1 MTTETEALTTA
12 QQAAMIA
19 ALISWDEGSRDE
31 FFASLRHTLSPVELR
46 LIYAAANQRDRRPN
60 DPFAD
65 IEMVG
70 ELEIAPCDHGGIR
83 IRHPAT
89 RMIFDGEGCWM
100 SYDDVDVTTIKD
112 EEGTAWATPELGIAA
127 ALATL
132 EE

>member
-1 MTTETEALTTA
+1 MTETETFTTA

-19 ALISWDEGSRDE
+19 ALISRDAGSRTE
-31 FFASLRHTLSPVELR
+31 FFTTHRHTLSHAELR

-65 IEMVG
+65 LETIG

-83 IRHPAT
+83 IYHPAT
-89 RMIFDGEGCWM
+89 RMIFDGEGCWLDRD
-100 SYDDVDVTTIKD
+100 SVDLTTIKD

-132 EE
+132 EG